1 MDGDRTIWTIGHSN
15 HSAEVFFGFLEWHAI
30 RTVVDVRA
38 IPGSR
43 RHPQFGREA
52 LHLSAQARDIAYQ
65 WMPALGG
72 RRRTPA
78 GRRSLHVAWEV
89 PAFRAYADYMDT
101 VEFADALAELE
112 RAAAEARTAFF
123 CAEVLW
129 WQCHRRLIADR
140 LTVGGWKVLHVDGG
154 GHTAEH
160 RLPEFARVAEGRLIY
175 DVGVT
180 LDLPT
185 AAPPAATS
193 TATARRPRGSAA
205 PLPVSAVPPRAGG
218 SRSRKSRGPR

>member
-15 HSAEVFFGFLEWHAI
+15 HSAEVFFGFLEWHEI
-30 RTVVDVRA
+30 RTLVDVRA

-52 LHLSAQARDIAYQ
+52 LHLSAQARDIAYH
-65 WMPALGG
+65 WMPGLGG
-72 RRRTPA
+72 RRRAPA
-78 GRRSLHVAWEV
+78 GRPSLHVAWEV

-101 VEFADALAELE
+101 AEFAHALADLE

-154 GHTAEH
+154 GHTTEH

-180 LDLPT
+180 LDLPN
-185 AAPPAATS
+185 AAPAPAA
-193 TATARRPRGSAA
+193 AAPARRPRGSAA
-205 PLPVSAVPPRAGG
+205 PRSVSAAPPAARG
-218 SRSRKSRGPR
+218 SRSRTSRGPR